1 VGIPQGALALAAL
14 GLMLTASAHAQ
25 AARPRAAAV
34 AATTAAPPGGCRR
47 PVTPGTSTITIRI
60 AGRDRSARL
69 YNPRRGPALGPDQ
82 QGGAWEYPAEH
93 ALPLV
98 VNLHGSGANAAV
110 QEEQASRMDATA
122 DAHGFLVAYPQGERR
137 TGNGFAWNI
146 PGTPAWSASGPDDV
160 AFIRQL
166 VAAVRASYCVA
177 PGRVYGTGF
186 SGGARMVSQLA
197 CAADPIFAAV
207 APVGGLRAPSP
218 CPAGPVPVLGIH
230 GSADLQNPYEG
241 HGQSYWTY
249 GVPEAAH
256 RWAVHN
262 GCGSTAAVR
271 TEAPGVTVAA
281 YHGCHGSA
289 DVELHTVLGKG
300 HQWPAV
306 SRSGGFVP
314 NEVIWRFFAAHRLP
328 DHERVPPQQRGG

>member
-34 AATTAAPPGGCRR
+34 TAATATPPGGCRR
-47 PVTPGTSTITIRI
+47 PAPSGTSTVTLRVG
-60 AGRDRSARL
+60 GRDRLARL
-69 YNPRRGPALGPDQ
+69 YIPPG
-82 QGGAWEYPAEH
+82 YPPEH
-93 ALPLV
+93 SLPLV
-98 VNLHGSGANAAV
+98 VNLHGSGATAAV
-110 QEEQASRMDATA
+110 QEEQASRMNPTA
-122 DAHGFLVAYPQGERR
+122 DAHGFLVVYPQGQRR
-137 TGNGFAWNI
+137 AGTGFAWNI
-146 PGTPAWSASGPDDV
+146 PGTPAWTASGPDDV

-166 VAAVRASYCVA
+166 VATVSASYCVT

-197 CAADPIFAAV
+197 CEADPLFAAV
-207 APVGGLRAPSP
+207 AAVGGLRAPSP

-230 GSADLQNPYEG
+230 GSADAQNPYEG
-241 HGQSYWTY
+241 HGQAYWTY

-262 GCGSTAAVR
+262 GCSPTPAVH
-271 TEAPGVTVAA
+271 TETPGVNVTA
-281 YHGCHGSA
+281 YHGCHGAA
-289 DVELHTVLGKG
+289 DVELHTIVGKG
-300 HQWPAV
+300 HQWPP
-306 SRSGGFVP
+306 SRPGSFAP

-328 DHERVPPQQRGG
+328 DHDRVAPRRRNG